1 MTKVLEIYRK
11 FSLKLKTILINS
23 VQSIFQKV
31 EKLGNHHLNS
41 EGIWKSDYKLLH
53 NSIYQ
58 SLRSKLDDES
68 KLNNDTF
75 LVLPNENYK
84 NEWEELKKYWI
95 SNEKLLKTLNSF
107 FGGKEWKIGIPI
119 CWRLRPLE
127 TLPSHNNTS
136 DGARFWHLDDIRQDY
151 LKLFINLMDVQDAHG
166 PFMAISAS
174 DSKKIIKKYG
184 KNRYNL
190 KDNDFGYQVIN
201 SKGPIGS
208 SIFCTTSRCF
218 HRGGFQEKNYNR
230 DMLQVHFV
238 LKKPFINF
246 L

>member
-1 MTKVLEIYRK
+1 
-11 FSLKLKTILINS
+11 
-23 VQSIFQKV
+23 
-31 EKLGNHHLNS
+31 
-41 EGIWKSDYKLLH
+41 
-53 NSIYQ
+53 
-58 SLRSKLDDES
+58 
-68 KLNNDTF
+68 
-75 LVLPNENYK
+75 
-84 NEWEELKKYWI
+84 
-95 SNEKLLKTLNSF
+95 
-107 FGGKEWKIGIPI
+107 
-119 CWRLRPLE
+119 
-127 TLPSHNNTS
+127 
-136 DGARFWHLDDIRQDY
+136 
-151 LKLFINLMDVQDAHG
+151 MDVQDVHG

-184 KNRYNL
+184 KNRYDL

-208 SIFCTTSRCF
+208 LIFCTTSRCF